1 MGIMIIE
8 MLEGEFLY
16 FNEILLKVIYRIVIK
31 GKFEIKNFEKF
42 FKLFQNFIDRILEV
56 DVEDRVD
63 IDEFLVY
70 DFLKCAKDFKIFRF
84 LIVVVK

>member
-42 FKLFQNFIDRILEV
+42 FKLF
-56 DVEDRVD
+56 
-63 IDEFLVY
+63 
-70 DFLKCAKDFKIFRF
+70 
-84 LIVVVK
+84 